1 MPFGLT
7 NAPATF
13 QSLMNSIFEHQLR
26 KSVLVFV
33 DDILIYSKTL
43 EDHIAHLR
51 TVFSLLTKNSLFVKR
66 SKCSFAQN
74 KLEYMGHIISDE
86 GVATDD
92 DKTKVMLS

>member
-1 MPFGLT
+1 M
-7 NAPATF
+7 
-13 QSLMNSIFEHQLR
+13 
-26 KSVLVFV
+26 
-33 DDILIYSKTL
+33 DDILVYSKSETEHVEHLKVVFQTL
-43 EDHIAHLR
+43 QQHH
-51 TVFSLLTKNSLFVKR
+51 FFVKR